1 MKKVIM
7 IITTIVVSL
16 SAYTV
21 KLSGIGDVI
30 IPDSICNIELA
41 NNITKTYNNY
51 DYKRLIDSYVKQ
63 IGKAR
68 FDDRGSQIIAMYNF
82 INSTSF
88 NVRLFIDKING
99 EILGVKEFAA
109 IYIPRADIIVINSI
123 YLNDHTR
130 TRLFYILAHE
140 LAHKVQFEEG
150 IGIDTVGNTLS
161 LANRLVNEI
170 YADLLSILCV
180 GNISSA
186 TVRDVVK
193 YGQTAKG
200 LARYAGKDSITAEI
214 ILQAIITDR
223 NINLIK

>member
-1 MKKVIM
+1 MKKVMM
-7 IITTIVVSL
+7 IITAIVVSL
-16 SAYTV
+16 SAYTI
-21 KLSGIGDVI
+21 KLANIGEVV

-41 NNITKTYNNY
+41 NNITKIYNEYNY
-51 DYKRLIDSYVKQ
+51 KKLMGSYVKQ
-63 IGKAR
+63 VGGAK
-68 FDDRGSQIIAMYNF
+68 FDDRGSQIIAIYNF
-82 INSTSF
+82 INSTNF

-109 IYIPRADIIVINSI
+109 IYISQSNVIVINSV
-123 YLNDHTR
+123 YLNNHTR

-150 IGIDTVGNTLS
+150 MFIDAEESFLP

-180 GNISSA
+180 GNISSV
-186 TVRDVVK
+186 TVRDVIK
-193 YGQTAKG
+193 YSQTAKG
-200 LARYAGKDSITAEI
+200 LARYAGKDSTTAEI

-223 NINLIK
+223 NIKLTI